1 MRAAELSGLRR
12 MTVVERPLDSPE
24 APAGKIR
31 VQVKAVGICGSDLH
45 YFAEGSVGDTPC
57 VYPMVLGH
65 EPAGIVTSVGAGLAG
80 GAAAGDR
87 VILEPA
93 LYCYHCEYCLSGRH
107 NVCANLK
114 FLSTPEEPGFF
125 RDFVDL
131 PAQNILAL
139 PSNLSFSEGTL
150 AEPLSII
157 LHSMEFAV
165 PRAGE
170 TAVVFG
176 CGPIGLLT
184 IAVLKMS
191 GVRRLWAVEPLAFR
205 RAMALAMGADAA
217 LDAGSQSVRQ
227 ILADT
232 GRRGVDIVV
241 DCAAKGGSINQSL
254 EVCRP
259 RGRVV
264 MTGIPSEATIDFAF
278 HTMRRKELFFYS
290 VRRSNHD
297 SRAALAM
304 LTARPA
310 LFAPVVTHC
319 RPLEDVQSAFETN
332 ERYEDGVG
340 KMILTL

>member
-1 MRAAELSGLRR
+1 MRVAELTGRR
-12 MTVVERPLDSPE
+12 RFDLVERPFASSPV
-24 APAGKIR
+24 PAGKIR
-31 VQVKAVGICGSDLH
+31 VKVVAVGVCGSDLH
-45 YFAEGSVGDTPC
+45 YFSEGSIGDTPC
-57 VYPMVLGH
+57 AYPMVLGH
-65 EPAGIVTSVGAGLAG
+65 EPAGIVVESAVSGVSK
-80 GAAAGDR
+80 GDH

-93 LYCYHCEYCLSGRH
+93 LYCYHCEYCLTGRH

-125 RDFVDL
+125 RDYVDL
-131 PAQNILAL
+131 PLHNMLPL
-139 PSNLSFSEGTL
+139 PSNLSLVEGAL

-157 LHSMEFAV
+157 LHSMEFAQ

-184 IAVLKMS
+184 IAVLKLS
-191 GVRRLWAVEPLAFR
+191 GVRRVWAVEPLAFR
-205 RAMALAMGADAA
+205 RDMARAMGADVV
-217 LDAGSQSVRQ
+217 LDRSPETVKQ

-232 GRRGVDIVV
+232 GGRGADIVI
-241 DCAAKGGSINQSL
+241 DCAAKDGTVNQSL
-254 EVCRP
+254 AACRS

-264 MTGIPSEATIDFAF
+264 MTGIPSEPTVDFAF

-297 SRAALAM
+297 SKAALEM
-304 LTARPA
+304 LAERPQFFGA
-310 LFAPVVTHC
+310 LVTHR
-319 RPLEDVQSAFETN
+319 RPFDNIQSAFELN

-340 KMILTL
+340 KLVLEL

>member
-1 MRAAELSGLRR
+1 LLGQRR
-12 MTVVERPLDSPE
+12 IEVVERPHDFSV
-24 APAGKIR
+24 PAGKVR
-31 VQVKAVGICGSDLH
+31 VKVAAVGVCGSDLH
-45 YFAEGSVGDTPC
+45 YFSEGSIGDTPC

-65 EPAGIVTSVGAGLAG
+65 EPTGVVIDSAVGGVSK
-80 GAAAGDR
+80 GDK

-107 NVCANLK
+107 NVCANLR

-125 RDFVDL
+125 RDYVDL
-131 PAQNILAL
+131 PLHNML
-139 PSNLSFSEGTL
+139 PLPANVSLVEGAL

-157 LHSMEFAV
+157 LHSMEFAQ

-184 IAVLKMS
+184 IAVLKLS
-191 GVRRLWAVEPLAFR
+191 GVRRVWAVEPLAFR
-205 RAMALAMGADAA
+205 RDMARAMGADVVLGDGEA
-217 LDAGSQSVRQ
+217 SVKQ
-227 ILADT
+227 ILSDT
-232 GRRGVDIVV
+232 GKRGVDIVI
-241 DCAAKGGSINQSL
+241 DCVAKDGTINQSL

-264 MTGIPSEATIDFAF
+264 MTGIPSEARIDFAF
-278 HTMRRKELFFYS
+278 HTMRRKELFFYA

-297 SRAALAM
+297 SAAALQMIAE
-304 LTARPA
+304 RPDF
-310 LFAPVVTHC
+310 FAPIVTHR
-319 RPLEDVQSAFETN
+319 RPFENIQSAFELN

-340 KMILTL
+340 KLVLEL